1 MTSNDADRAPSS
13 GALVLAVDIGTTSL
27 KAAFVSAAGE
37 VFDFKRI
44 EYWVADATREFASQT
59 SQRGDN
65 CSQGLN
71 RAAQN
76 DVAPTSGAAKQK
88 AYQAQNGATAWVAAL
103 REFFPSPSLAAC
115 AAVSVSGNGPTIV
128 AADGT
133 TLMWSAATKSV
144 CKTENAGPE
153 TDGKPKTG
161 AADDN
166 RSQDQKGAVPCHCRA
181 RPDNLFSKIDIPDAQ
196 KKIYE
201 PRLSAFKKLF
211 PDAWQKSPRLYT
223 STQWLCGWI
232 KNNSSLLG
240 LPSGVPVFDSGP
252 DFIAALV
259 GTAALF
265 PGRLCDRA
273 GSSEGLNL
281 CSPKF
286 FEAPGLR
293 VMPSPAKGL
302 WNVSCLIPDPG
313 SSRQEK
319 LDNFKKAFNA
329 LKEAAA
335 ANDVPFGGRLVVTG
349 GQARD
354 KELLVAKEAA
364 VGATI
369 TTAQIP
375 DAELLGDAAAAF
387 FRLGTYSSLEEA
399 ASKIVRVGGQS
410 QSGEPCHCRTRPDNL
425 FGQKIPAYVASLHFD
440 IGCDSTALLTERGQ
454 SSAGMTDGDS
464 SVSGGAS
471 QACDSSVSGEPVIV
485 GRDPANYPRLYNVPS
500 DIKAII
506 FDIDSTLY
514 TNAAYAFEQV
524 DCQVRRFA
532 SLRGITNDQARKM
545 VADYRKK
552 YAAENGGKKVSL
564 SNTLRSFGVSIEQSV
579 QWRREL
585 IEPADFL
592 GPDKK
597 LQEALA
603 ALGSRYKLLC
613 VTNNPILPAQKTL
626 DALGVADLMEVL
638 VGLDT
643 CNLSKPAKEPFERA
657 AKEAGV
663 PFDKIISVG
672 DRYDLDLAP
681 ALELGMG
688 GVLVRGVEDVY
699 RLPELI

>member
-1 MTSNDADRAPSS
+1 MTSNDAYRAPSS

-65 CSQGLN
+65 CSQDPD

-76 DVAPTSGAAKQK
+76 DVAPTSGAANQK
-88 AYQAQNGATAWVAAL
+88 AFQGQNGAAAWVAAL

-133 TLMWSAATKSV
+133 TLLWSDNAAQ
-144 CKTENAGPE
+144 
-153 TDGKPKTG
+153 TDCKPKTAADENCSKALEG
-161 AADDN
+161 AACGQ
-166 RSQDQKGAVPCHCRA
+166 S
-181 RPDNLFSKIDIPDAQ
+181 LFAKIDIPDAQ
-196 KKIYE
+196 KKIYQ
-201 PRLSAFKKLF
+201 PRLFAFKKLF

-232 KNNSSLLG
+232 KNNASLLG
-240 LPSGVPVFDSGP
+240 LPSGLPVFDSGP

-286 FEAPGLR
+286 FEGSNLR
-293 VMPSPAKGL
+293 TMPSPAKGF
-302 WNVSCLIPDPG
+302 WNVSYLISDPG
-313 SSRQEK
+313 SSRREK

-335 ANDVPFGGRLVVTG
+335 ANGVPFGGRVVVTG

-354 KELLVAKEAA
+354 KDLLVAKEAA

-399 ASKIVRVGGQS
+399 ACALVRLECDVCEQSRPGGAS
-410 QSGEPCHCRTRPDNL
+410 Q
-425 FGQKIPAYVASLHFD
+425 
-440 IGCDSTALLTERGQ
+440 AL
-454 SSAGMTDGDS
+454 DS
-464 SVSGGAS
+464 SVSGG
-471 QACDSSVSGEPVIV
+471 PVIV
-485 GRDPANYPRLYNVPS
+485 ARDPANYPRFYNVPS

-545 VADYRKK
+545 VAEYRKK

-592 GPDKK
+592 GVDKK

-603 ALGSRYKLLC
+603 ALGRRCKLLC
-613 VTNNPILPAQKTL
+613 VTNNPLLPAQKTL
-626 DALGVADLMEVL
+626 DALGVADLIEVL

-657 AKEAGV
+657 ANEVGV
-663 PFDKIISVG
+663 PFDKIVSVG

-699 RLPELI
+699 KLPGLL

>member
-27 KAAFVSAAGE
+27 KAAFVSATGE
-37 VFDFKRI
+37 VFSFKRV
-44 EYWVADATREFASQT
+44 EYVSLTVRESGHVDNFLNKTTRS
-59 SQRGDN
+59 GVLP
-65 CSQGLN
+65 GLT
-71 RAAQN
+71 RQ
-76 DVAPTSGAAKQK
+76 SF
-88 AYQAQNGATAWVAAL
+88 QAQNGAAAWVAAL
-103 REFFPSPSLAAC
+103 RELFPSPSLAAC

-133 TLMWSAATKSV
+133 TLMWSAATESV
-144 CKTENAGPE
+144 CNTENAGPE

-166 RSQDQKGAVPCHCRA
+166 RSQAQEGAGEENCSQAQEGAAPCHCRA
-181 RPDNLFSKIDIPDAQ
+181 RPDNLFSKIDIPNAQ

-223 STQWLCGWI
+223 STQWLCDWI
-232 KNNSSLLG
+232 KNNASLLG

-293 VMPSPAKGL
+293 VMPSPAKGF
-302 WNVSCLIPDPG
+302 WNVSYLISDPG
-313 SSRQEK
+313 SSRQKK

-335 ANDVPFGGRLVVTG
+335 ANGIPFGGRVVVTG

-354 KELLVAKEAA
+354 KELLLAKEAA

-399 ASKIVRVGGQS
+399 ACTLVRLECDVCEQS
-410 QSGEPCHCRTRPDNL
+410 RP
-425 FGQKIPAYVASLHFD
+425 
-440 IGCDSTALLTERGQ
+440 
-454 SSAGMTDGDS
+454 
-464 SVSGGAS
+464 GGAS

-485 GRDPANYPRLYNVPS
+485 GREPANYPRFYNVPS

-514 TNAAYAFEQV
+514 TNASYAFEQV

-532 SLRGITNDQARKM
+532 SIRGITNEEARKM

-603 ALGSRYKLLC
+603 ALGRRYKLLC

-626 DALGVADLMEVL
+626 DALGVADLIEVL

-657 AKEAGV
+657 AKETGV

-699 RLPELI
+699 KLPELI

>member
-1 MTSNDADRAPSS
+1 MTNNSLSDNS
-13 GALVLAVDIGTTSL
+13 LVLCIDIGTTSL
-27 KAAFVSAAGE
+27 KAAFVSASGE

-44 EYWVADATREFASQT
+44 EYKSLPDSDASQ
-59 SQRGDN
+59 SLPGLPRQS
-65 CSQGLN
+65 SQGLN
-71 RAAQN
+71 RAASW
-76 DVAPTSGAAKQK
+76 T
-88 AYQAQNGATAWVAAL
+88 AAL
-103 REFFPSPSLAAC
+103 REFFPSGLSGRC

-133 TLMWSAATKSV
+133 TLMWSSATESV

-153 TDGKPKTG
+153 TDGKPKTAADENCSKAQEG
-161 AADDN
+161 AA
-166 RSQDQKGAVPCHCRA
+166 APCHCRA

-196 KKIYE
+196 KKIYQ
-201 PRLSAFKKLF
+201 PRLAAFKKLF
-211 PDAWQKSPRLYT
+211 PDAWQKSPRLYS

-232 KNNSSLLG
+232 KNNASLLG

-259 GTAALF
+259 GTATLF

-293 VMPSPAKGL
+293 VMPSPAKGF
-302 WNVSCLIPDPG
+302 WNVSYLIEDPG

-335 ANDVPFGGRLVVTG
+335 ANGVPFGGRVVVTG

-354 KELLVAKEAA
+354 KDLLVAKEAA

-399 ASKIVRVGGQS
+399 ACALVRLECDVREQS
-410 QSGEPCHCRTRPDNL
+410 RP
-425 FGQKIPAYVASLHFD
+425 
-440 IGCDSTALLTERGQ
+440 
-454 SSAGMTDGDS
+454 
-464 SVSGGAS
+464 GGAS
-471 QACDSSVSGEPVIV
+471 QALDNSQKREGF
-485 GRDPANYPRLYNVPS
+485 PRFYNVPS

-545 VADYRKK
+545 VAEYRKK

-603 ALGSRYKLLC
+603 ALSRRYKLLC
-613 VTNNPILPAQKTL
+613 VTNNPLLPAQKTL
-626 DALGVADLMEVL
+626 DALGVADLIEVL

-657 AKEAGV
+657 ANEAGV
-663 PFDKIISVG
+663 PFDKIVSVG

-699 RLPELI
+699 KLPKLF

>member
-27 KAAFVSAAGE
+27 KAAFVSATGE
-37 VFDFKRI
+37 VFSFKRV
-44 EYWVADATREFASQT
+44 EYWVAGATREFASQT
-59 SQRGDN
+59 SQRDRKSKNGAAPESVCKTESGAADKN
-65 CSQGLN
+65 CSQD
-71 RAAQN
+71 QK
-76 DVAPTSGAAKQK
+76 GAA
-88 AYQAQNGATAWVAAL
+88 AWAEAL
-103 REFFPSPSLAAC
+103 KSFLPSPLLANC

-128 AADGT
+128 SADGT
-133 TLMWSAATKSV
+133 TLMWNEDCSQDQD
-144 CKTENAGPE
+144 AGPA
-153 TDGKPKTG
+153 TDGKPATG
-161 AADDN
+161 AATEN
-166 RSQDQKGAVPCHCRA
+166 GGKPETGAGEENCSQAQEGAAPCHCRA
-181 RPDNLFSKIDIPDAQ
+181 RPDNLFSKIDIPNAQ

-201 PRLSAFKKLF
+201 PRLSAFKELF

-223 STQWLCGWI
+223 STQWLCDWI
-232 KNNSSLLG
+232 KNNASLLG
-240 LPSGVPVFDSGP
+240 LPSGVPVFDAGP

-286 FEAPGLR
+286 FESSNLR
-293 VMPSPAKGL
+293 TMPSPAKGF
-302 WNVSCLIPDPG
+302 WNVSYLISDPG
-313 SSRQEK
+313 SSQKEK
-319 LDNFKKAFNA
+319 LDNFTKAFNA
-329 LKEAAA
+329 LKAAAA
-335 ANDVPFGGRLVVTG
+335 ANGVPFGGRVVVTG
-349 GQARD
+349 GQVRD
-354 KELLVAKEAA
+354 KELLLAKEAA

-399 ASKIVRVGGQS
+399 ACTLVRLECDVCEQS
-410 QSGEPCHCRTRPDNL
+410 RP
-425 FGQKIPAYVASLHFD
+425 
-440 IGCDSTALLTERGQ
+440 
-454 SSAGMTDGDS
+454 
-464 SVSGGAS
+464 GGAS

-485 GRDPANYPRLYNVPS
+485 GREPANYPRFYNVPS

-532 SLRGITNDQARKM
+532 SIRGITNEEARKM

-603 ALGSRYKLLC
+603 ALGRRYKLLC

-657 AKEAGV
+657 AKETGV

>member
-37 VFDFKRI
+37 VFDFKRV
-44 EYWVADATREFASQT
+44 EYVSLTVRESGHVDNFLNKTTRSGVLPGLTRQSF
-59 SQRGDN
+59 
-65 CSQGLN
+65 QG
-71 RAAQN
+71 
-76 DVAPTSGAAKQK
+76 
-88 AYQAQNGATAWVAAL
+88 QNGAAAWVAAL
-103 REFFPSPSLAAC
+103 RELFPSPSLAAC

-133 TLMWSAATKSV
+133 TLMWSAATESV
-144 CKTENAGPE
+144 CKTENAGE
-153 TDGKPKTG
+153 ENCSQAQEGAASDNAAQIDCKPKTG

-166 RSQDQKGAVPCHCRA
+166 RSQAQEGAAPCHCRA
-181 RPDNLFSKIDIPDAQ
+181 RPDNLFSKLDIPDAQ

-201 PRLSAFKKLF
+201 PRLSAFKELF

-232 KNNSSLLG
+232 KNNASLLG
-240 LPSGVPVFDSGP
+240 LPSGVPVFDAGP

-293 VMPSPAKGL
+293 VMPSPAKGF
-302 WNVSCLIPDPG
+302 WNVSRLISDPG

-329 LKEAAA
+329 LKKAAA
-335 ANDVPFGGRLVVTG
+335 ANGVPFGGRVVVTG

-354 KELLVAKEAA
+354 KELLLSKEVA

-399 ASKIVRVGGQS
+399 ALKIVRIGGQS
-410 QSGEPCHCRTRPDNL
+410 QP
-425 FGQKIPAYVASLHFD
+425 
-440 IGCDSTALLTERGQ
+440 
-454 SSAGMTDGDS
+454 
-464 SVSGGAS
+464 GGAS
-471 QACDSSVSGEPVIV
+471 QACDSPVSGEPVIV
-485 GRDPANYPRLYNVPS
+485 GRDPANYPRFYNVPS

-532 SLRGITNDQARKM
+532 SLRGITNEEARKM

-592 GPDKK
+592 GLDKK

-603 ALGSRYKLLC
+603 ALGRRYKLLC

-626 DALGVADLMEVL
+626 DALGVADLIEVL

-663 PFDKIISVG
+663 SFDKIISVG

-699 RLPELI
+699 KLPELI

>member
-1 MTSNDADRAPSS
+1 
-13 GALVLAVDIGTTSL
+13 
-27 KAAFVSAAGE
+27 
-37 VFDFKRI
+37 
-44 EYWVADATREFASQT
+44 
-59 SQRGDN
+59 
-65 CSQGLN
+65 
-71 RAAQN
+71 
-76 DVAPTSGAAKQK
+76 
-88 AYQAQNGATAWVAAL
+88 
-103 REFFPSPSLAAC
+103 
-115 AAVSVSGNGPTIV
+115 
-128 AADGT
+128 
-133 TLMWSAATKSV
+133 MWSDDMSLTVRESGHV
-144 CKTENAGPE
+144 DNFLNKT
-153 TDGKPKTG
+153 T
-161 AADDN
+161 
-166 RSQDQKGAVPCHCRA
+166 RSGVLSGLTARLAQQSFDQS
-181 RPDNLFSKIDIPDAQ
+181 LFSKIDIPDAQ

-201 PRLSAFKKLF
+201 PRLAAFKKLF

-223 STQWLCGWI
+223 STQWLCDWI
-232 KNNSSLLG
+232 KNNASLLG
-240 LPSGVPVFDSGP
+240 LPSGLPVFDSGP

-293 VMPSPAKGL
+293 VMPSPAKDF
-302 WNVSCLIPDPG
+302 WNVSYLISDPG
-313 SSRQEK
+313 SSQKEK
-319 LDNFKKAFNA
+319 LDNFTKAFNA

-335 ANDVPFGGRLVVTG
+335 ANGVPFGGRVVVTG

-354 KELLVAKEAA
+354 KELLLAKEAA

-399 ASKIVRVGGQS
+399 ASKIVRVGG
-410 QSGEPCHCRTRPDNL
+410 
-425 FGQKIPAYVASLHFD
+425 
-440 IGCDSTALLTERGQ
+440 
-454 SSAGMTDGDS
+454 
-464 SVSGGAS
+464 AS
-471 QACDSSVSGEPVIV
+471 QACDSSVSGGPVIV
-485 GRDPANYPRLYNVPS
+485 GRDPANYPRFYNVPS

-613 VTNNPILPAQKTL
+613 VTNNPLLPAQKTL
-626 DALGVADLMEVL
+626 DALGVADLIEVL

-699 RLPELI
+699 KLPELI

>member
-1 MTSNDADRAPSS
+1 MTNNSLSDNS
-13 GALVLAVDIGTTSL
+13 LVLCIDIGTTSL

-37 VFDFKRI
+37 VFSFKRV
-44 EYWVADATREFASQT
+44 EYVSLTVRESGHVDNFLNKTTRSGVLPDLPRQSSQ
-59 SQRGDN
+59 D
-65 CSQGLN
+65 LN

-76 DVAPTSGAAKQK
+76 DGKPKCGAA
-88 AYQAQNGATAWVAAL
+88 AWVAAL
-103 REFFPSPSLAAC
+103 REFFPSRSLAAC

-133 TLMWSAATKSV
+133 TLLWSDNAAPQIA
-144 CKTENAGPE
+144 C
-153 TDGKPKTG
+153 KPKTAADQDCPKAQEG
-161 AADDN
+161 AASDN
-166 RSQDQKGAVPCHCRA
+166 A
-181 RPDNLFSKIDIPDAQ
+181 DNLFSKIDIPDAQ

-232 KNNSSLLG
+232 KNNASLLG

-259 GTAALF
+259 GTATLF
-265 PGRLCDRA
+265 QGRLCDRA

-293 VMPSPAKGL
+293 VMPSPAKGF
-302 WNVSCLIPDPG
+302 WNVSRLIEDPG

-329 LKEAAA
+329 LKQAAA
-335 ANDVPFGGRLVVTG
+335 ANGVPFGGRVVVTG

-354 KELLVAKEAA
+354 KDLLVAKKAA

-399 ASKIVRVGGQS
+399 ACALVSLECDVCEQS
-410 QSGEPCHCRTRPDNL
+410 RP
-425 FGQKIPAYVASLHFD
+425 
-440 IGCDSTALLTERGQ
+440 
-454 SSAGMTDGDS
+454 
-464 SVSGGAS
+464 GGAS
-471 QACDSSVSGEPVIV
+471 QALDSSQKQEGF
-485 GRDPANYPRLYNVPS
+485 PRFYNVPS
-500 DIKAII
+500 GIKAII

-532 SLRGITNDQARKM
+532 SLRGITNEEARKM
-545 VADYRKK
+545 VAEYRKK

-603 ALGSRYKLLC
+603 ALGRRYKLLC

-626 DALGVADLMEVL
+626 DALGVANLIEVL

-657 AKEAGV
+657 ANEAGV
-663 PFDKIISVG
+663 PFGKIVSVG

>member
-44 EYWVADATREFASQT
+44 EYWIGDATREFASQT

-65 CSQGLN
+65 CSQGQN
-71 RAAQN
+71 GAAQN
-76 DVAPTSGAAKQK
+76 DVAPTSGAANQK
-88 AYQAQNGATAWVAAL
+88 AFQAQNGAAAWVAAL
-103 REFFPSPSLAAC
+103 REFFPSRSLAAC
-115 AAVSVSGNGPTIV
+115 AAVSISGNGPTIV

-133 TLMWSAATKSV
+133 TLMWSQDCSQAQDAGEENCSQAQEGAASD
-144 CKTENAGPE
+144 NAAQ
-153 TDGKPKTG
+153 TDCKPKT
-161 AADDN
+161 AAACGQ
-166 RSQDQKGAVPCHCRA
+166 S
-181 RPDNLFSKIDIPDAQ
+181 LFAKIDIPDAQ

-211 PDAWQKSPRLYT
+211 PDVWQKSPRLYT
-223 STQWLCGWI
+223 STQWLCDWI
-232 KNNSSLLG
+232 KNNASLLG

-286 FEAPGLR
+286 FEGSNLR
-293 VMPSPAKGL
+293 TMPSPAKGF
-302 WNVSCLIPDPG
+302 WNVSYLISDPG
-313 SSRQEK
+313 SSRREK
-319 LDNFKKAFNA
+319 LANFKKAFNA

-335 ANDVPFGGRLVVTG
+335 ANGVPFGGRVVVTG

-354 KELLVAKEAA
+354 KDLLVAKEAA

-399 ASKIVRVGGQS
+399 ACALVRLECDVCEQS
-410 QSGEPCHCRTRPDNL
+410 RP
-425 FGQKIPAYVASLHFD
+425 
-440 IGCDSTALLTERGQ
+440 
-454 SSAGMTDGDS
+454 
-464 SVSGGAS
+464 GGAS
-471 QACDSSVSGEPVIV
+471 QACDSSVSGGPVIV
-485 GRDPANYPRLYNVPS
+485 GRAPANYPRFYNVPS

-532 SLRGITNDQARKM
+532 SIRGITNEEARKM

-564 SNTLRSFGVSIEQSV
+564 SNALRSFGVSIEQSV

-603 ALGSRYKLLC
+603 ALGRRYKLLC

-626 DALGVADLMEVL
+626 DALGISDLMEVL

-663 PFDKIISVG
+663 PFDKIVSVG

-699 RLPELI
+699 KLPELI

>member
-27 KAAFVSAAGE
+27 KAAFVSATGE
-37 VFDFKRI
+37 VFSFKRV
-44 EYWVADATREFASQT
+44 EYVSLTVRESGHVDNFLNKTTRSGVLPDSDAALSLPGLTRQSF
-59 SQRGDN
+59 
-65 CSQGLN
+65 QG
-71 RAAQN
+71 
-76 DVAPTSGAAKQK
+76 
-88 AYQAQNGATAWVAAL
+88 QNGAAAWVAAL
-103 REFFPSPSLAAC
+103 REVFPSPSLAAC

-133 TLMWSAATKSV
+133 TLMWSAATESV

-153 TDGKPKTG
+153 TDGNPKTG

-166 RSQDQKGAVPCHCRA
+166 RSQAQEGAGEENCSQAQEGAAPCHCRA

-201 PRLSAFKKLF
+201 PRLSAFKELF
-211 PDAWQKSPRLYT
+211 PDVWQKSPRLYT

-232 KNNSSLLG
+232 KNNASLLG

-293 VMPSPAKGL
+293 VMPSPAKGF
-302 WNVSCLIPDPG
+302 WNVSYLISDPG
-313 SSRQEK
+313 SSRQKK

-335 ANDVPFGGRLVVTG
+335 ANGIPFGGRVVVTG

-354 KELLVAKEAA
+354 KELLLAKEAA

-387 FRLGTYSSLEEA
+387 FRLGKYSSLEEA
-399 ASKIVRVGGQS
+399 ALKIVRIGGQS
-410 QSGEPCHCRTRPDNL
+410 QSG
-425 FGQKIPAYVASLHFD
+425 
-440 IGCDSTALLTERGQ
+440 
-454 SSAGMTDGDS
+454 
-464 SVSGGAS
+464 GAS
-471 QACDSSVSGEPVIV
+471 QALDSSVSGEPVIV
-485 GRDPANYPRLYNVPS
+485 GRDPANYPRFYNVPS

-532 SLRGITNDQARKM
+532 SLRGITNEEARKM

-603 ALGSRYKLLC
+603 ALGRRYKLLC
-613 VTNNPILPAQKTL
+613 VTNNPLLPAQKTL
-626 DALGVADLMEVL
+626 DALGVSDLMEVL

>member
-1 MTSNDADRAPSS
+1 MTNNDADRAPFD

-44 EYWVADATREFASQT
+44 DYKSLPHSDASQ
-59 SQRGDN
+59 SLPDLPRQSLQD
-65 CSQGLN
+65 LN

-76 DVAPTSGAAKQK
+76 DVAPTSGAADQK
-88 AYQAQNGATAWVAAL
+88 AFQGQNGAAAWVAAL
-103 REFFPSPSLAAC
+103 REFFPSRSLAAC

-133 TLMWSAATKSV
+133 TLMWSSATESV

-153 TDGKPKTG
+153 TDDKPKT
-161 AADDN
+161 AAACGQ
-166 RSQDQKGAVPCHCRA
+166 S
-181 RPDNLFSKIDIPDAQ
+181 LFAKIDIPDAQ
-196 KKIYE
+196 KKIYL
-201 PRLSAFKKLF
+201 PRLAAFKKLF

-232 KNNSSLLG
+232 KNNASLLG
-240 LPSGVPVFDSGP
+240 IPSGLPGLDSGP

-259 GTAALF
+259 GTATLF

-286 FEAPGLR
+286 FEGSNLR
-293 VMPSPAKGL
+293 TMPSPAKGF
-302 WNVSCLIPDPG
+302 WNVSYLISDPG
-313 SSRQEK
+313 SSRREK

-329 LKEAAA
+329 LKEAAT
-335 ANDVPFGGRLVVTG
+335 ANGVPFGGRVVVTG

-354 KELLVAKEAA
+354 KDLLVAKEAA

-399 ASKIVRVGGQS
+399 ACALVRLECDVCEQSRPGGAS
-410 QSGEPCHCRTRPDNL
+410 Q
-425 FGQKIPAYVASLHFD
+425 
-440 IGCDSTALLTERGQ
+440 AL
-454 SSAGMTDGDS
+454 DS
-464 SVSGGAS
+464 SVSGG
-471 QACDSSVSGEPVIV
+471 PVIV
-485 GRDPANYPRLYNVPS
+485 ARDPANYPRFYNVPS

-514 TNAAYAFEQV
+514 TNASYAFEQV

-532 SLRGITNDQARKM
+532 SLRGITNEEARKM

-626 DALGVADLMEVL
+626 DALGVSDLMEVL

-643 CNLSKPAKEPFERA
+643 CNLSKPTKEPFERA

-663 PFDKIISVG
+663 PFDKIVSVG

-699 RLPELI
+699 KLPELI

>member
-27 KAAFVSAAGE
+27 KAAFVSATGE
-37 VFDFKRI
+37 VFDFKRV
-44 EYWVADATREFASQT
+44 EYVSLTVRESGHVDNFLNKTTRSGVLPGLTRQSF
-59 SQRGDN
+59 
-65 CSQGLN
+65 QG
-71 RAAQN
+71 
-76 DVAPTSGAAKQK
+76 
-88 AYQAQNGATAWVAAL
+88 QNGAAAWVAAL
-103 REFFPSPSLAAC
+103 CELFPSPSLAAC

-133 TLMWSAATKSV
+133 TLMWSAATESV

-166 RSQDQKGAVPCHCRA
+166 RSQDQKGAAPCHCRA

-232 KNNSSLLG
+232 KNNASLLG

-286 FEAPGLR
+286 FEGLNLR
-293 VMPSPAKGL
+293 TMPSPAKGF
-302 WNVSCLIPDPG
+302 WNVSYLISDPG
-313 SSRQEK
+313 SSQKEK

-335 ANDVPFGGRLVVTG
+335 ANGVPFGGRVVVTG

-354 KELLVAKEAA
+354 KELLLAKEAA

-399 ASKIVRVGGQS
+399 ASKIVRIGGQS
-410 QSGEPCHCRTRPDNL
+410 QL
-425 FGQKIPAYVASLHFD
+425 
-440 IGCDSTALLTERGQ
+440 
-454 SSAGMTDGDS
+454 
-464 SVSGGAS
+464 GGAS
-471 QACDSSVSGEPVIV
+471 QALDSSVSGEPVIV
-485 GRDPANYPRLYNVPS
+485 GRDPANYPRFYNVPS

-514 TNAAYAFEQV
+514 TNASYAFEQV

-532 SLRGITNDQARKM
+532 SIRGITNEEARKM

-603 ALGSRYKLLC
+603 ALGRRYKLLC

>member
-27 KAAFVSAAGE
+27 KAAFVSATGE
-37 VFDFKRI
+37 VFSFKRV
-44 EYWVADATREFASQT
+44 EYVSLTVRESGHVDNFLNKTTRS
-59 SQRGDN
+59 GVLP
-65 CSQGLN
+65 GLT
-71 RAAQN
+71 RQ
-76 DVAPTSGAAKQK
+76 SF
-88 AYQAQNGATAWVAAL
+88 QAQNGAAAWVAAL
-103 REFFPSPSLAAC
+103 RELFPSPSLAAC

-133 TLMWSAATKSV
+133 TLMWSAATESV
-144 CKTENAGPE
+144 CNTENAGPE

-166 RSQDQKGAVPCHCRA
+166 RSQAQEGAGEENCSQAQEGAAPCHCRA
-181 RPDNLFSKIDIPDAQ
+181 RPDNLFSKIDIPNAQ

-223 STQWLCGWI
+223 STQWLCDWI
-232 KNNSSLLG
+232 KNNASLLG

-293 VMPSPAKGL
+293 VMPSPAKGF
-302 WNVSCLIPDPG
+302 WNVSYLISDPG
-313 SSRQEK
+313 SSRQKK

-335 ANDVPFGGRLVVTG
+335 ANGIPFGGRVVVTG

-354 KELLVAKEAA
+354 KELLLAKEAA

-387 FRLGTYSSLEEA
+387 FRLGKYSSLEEA
-399 ASKIVRVGGQS
+399 ASKIVRIGGQS
-410 QSGEPCHCRTRPDNL
+410 QSG
-425 FGQKIPAYVASLHFD
+425 
-440 IGCDSTALLTERGQ
+440 
-454 SSAGMTDGDS
+454 
-464 SVSGGAS
+464 GAS
-471 QACDSSVSGEPVIV
+471 QALDSSVSGEPVIV
-485 GRDPANYPRLYNVPS
+485 GRDPANYPRFYNVPS

-532 SLRGITNDQARKM
+532 FIRGITNEDARKM

-603 ALGSRYKLLC
+603 ALGRRYKLLC

-626 DALGVADLMEVL
+626 DALGVADLIEVL

-657 AKEAGV
+657 AKETGV

-699 RLPELI
+699 KLPELI

>member
-1 MTSNDADRAPSS
+1 MTNNSLSDNS
-13 GALVLAVDIGTTSL
+13 LVLCIDIGTTSL

-37 VFDFKRI
+37 VFSFKRV
-44 EYWVADATREFASQT
+44 EYVSLTVRESGHVDNFLNKTTRS
-59 SQRGDN
+59 GVLP
-65 CSQGLN
+65 GLT
-71 RAAQN
+71 RQ
-76 DVAPTSGAAKQK
+76 SF
-88 AYQAQNGATAWVAAL
+88 QAQNGAAAWVAAL
-103 REFFPSPSLAAC
+103 REFFPSRSLAAC

-133 TLMWSAATKSV
+133 TLLWSAATESV

-166 RSQDQKGAVPCHCRA
+166 RSQDQKGAGEENCSQAQEGAAPCHCRA
-181 RPDNLFSKIDIPDAQ
+181 RPDNLFAKIDIPDAQ

-201 PRLSAFKKLF
+201 PRLAAFKELF

-223 STQWLCGWI
+223 STQWLCDWI
-232 KNNSSLLG
+232 KNNASLLG

-329 LKEAAA
+329 LKEAAV
-335 ANDVPFGGRLVVTG
+335 ANGVPFGGRVVVTG

-354 KELLVAKEAA
+354 KDLLVAKEAA

-399 ASKIVRVGGQS
+399 ACALVRLECDVCEQS
-410 QSGEPCHCRTRPDNL
+410 RP
-425 FGQKIPAYVASLHFD
+425 
-440 IGCDSTALLTERGQ
+440 
-454 SSAGMTDGDS
+454 
-464 SVSGGAS
+464 GGAS
-471 QACDSSVSGEPVIV
+471 QALDSSQKQEGF
-485 GRDPANYPRLYNVPS
+485 PRFYNVPS

-532 SLRGITNDQARKM
+532 SIRGITNDEARKM

-564 SNTLRSFGVSIEQSV
+564 SNALRSFGVSIEQSV

-597 LQEALA
+597 LQEALS
-603 ALGSRYKLLC
+603 ALGRRYKLLC

-626 DALGVADLMEVL
+626 DALGVSDLMEVL

-657 AKEAGV
+657 ANEAGV